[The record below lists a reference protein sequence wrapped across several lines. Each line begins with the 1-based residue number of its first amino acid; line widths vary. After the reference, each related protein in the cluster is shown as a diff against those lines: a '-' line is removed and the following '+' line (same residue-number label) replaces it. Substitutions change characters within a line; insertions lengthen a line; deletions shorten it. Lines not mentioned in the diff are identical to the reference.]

1 MNGYHLRTTN
11 IMNEYSFYPEGIYG
25 GKIGVKL
32 QRHHR
37 TQFYLKGALATIL
50 TKQIMFWKWVNSFK
64 IMK

>member
-1 MNGYHLRTTN
+1 
-11 IMNEYSFYPEGIYG
+11 MNEYSFYPEGIHG
-25 GKIGVKL
+25 GKIWVKL